1 MSSVRES
8 FVEHFG
14 EDQARAIE
22 AACAEHKAE
31 SIHSKDD
38 EGNDPFKYAVLMCIG
53 YGCIK
58 YGKSHGITVSP
69 ADFKSW
75 CLEHGDLASY
85 KGPIPDYISF
95 FGGVYN
101 EYLHYREAQ

>member
-22 AACAEHKAE
+22 AACALHKAE
-31 SIHSKDD
+31 SIHSKDGMGD
-38 EGNDPFKYAVLMCIG
+38 DPFKYAVLMCIG
-53 YGCIK
+53 YNCVK
-58 YGKSHGITVSP
+58 YGKSHGITISP
-69 ADFKSW
+69 TDFKRW

-85 KGPIPDYISF
+85 KGPIPDYISLF
-95 FGGVYN
+95 AGVYD
-101 EYLHYREAQ
+101 EYFPSEETQ